1 MCISQIQTFPFTGEA
16 KITGKIKSRDLP
28 LESQDDA
35 VLNNI
40 EGLNDG
46 FVLFLFRF
54 LVPVP
59 RNPLINRKLRGHPP

>member
-35 VLNNI
+35 VFNNI
-40 EGLNDG
+40 EGMNDG
-46 FVLFLFRF
+46 LFYFCF
-54 LVPVP
+54 DF
-59 RNPLINRKLRGHPP
+59 

>member
-46 FVLFLFRF
+46 LFYFCF
-54 LVPVP
+54 DF
-59 RNPLINRKLRGHPP
+59 